1 MMDAIAGAAMDMS
14 AAQTSLAY
22 SLAVTKKM
30 MDTQEVVAQ
39 ELLEML
45 PQQPPMGEFI
55 DVYA

>member
-39 ELLEML
+39 ELL
-45 PQQPPMGEFI
+45 GDAASAATDGRI
-55 DVYA
+55 H